1 MQDGSNTPS
10 SVAPWNRKR
19 PNSDSD
25 DSSSGPPCKRF
36 QTSLN
41 LAKPHSAPL
50 NLASSSSAGFQVC
63 VYFFGILFLLRNQ
76 TSVIVIQYNPDLPR
90 HFPIRVGQNSLHTRN
105 PWITLVIRERIAKL
119 MADDYGVICPGPVS
133 RGYHVSDFT
142 APKHKNP
149 NQS

>member
-10 SVAPWNRKR
+10 SLAPWNRKR

-50 NLASSSSAGFQVC
+50 NLASSSSAGFQ
-63 VYFFGILFLLRNQ
+63 GAGG
-76 TSVIVIQYNPDLPR
+76 S
-90 HFPIRVGQNSLHTRN
+90 S
-105 PWITLVIRERIAKL
+105 
-119 MADDYGVICPGPVS
+119 
-133 RGYHVSDFT
+133 
-142 APKHKNP
+142 KNP
-149 NQS
+149 NSTQYSQINEVLKKAHFYSRAMRANINNRRTQ